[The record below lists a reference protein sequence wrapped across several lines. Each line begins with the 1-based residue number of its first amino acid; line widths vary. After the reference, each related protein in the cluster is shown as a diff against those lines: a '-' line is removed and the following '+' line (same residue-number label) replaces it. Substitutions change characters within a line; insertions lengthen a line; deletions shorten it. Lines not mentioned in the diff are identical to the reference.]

1 MHTRSRLPSFV
12 RREDKSEK
20 NWSGSRSRCLSVAVA
35 VTSLQRGDEANVEVG
50 TTTVRKG
57 RWLAQRRRWQDEG
70 RGDDGGAATE
80 EKSEARR
87 LEPGNVGRC
96 HEVGQVSRQ
105 NLVPVGRR
113 HVCRVLPNGPDRWS
127 VENSCVKNHRGEKP
141 RFSAGSPAA
150 KGGLRGKK
158 F

>member
-1 MHTRSRLPSFV
+1 SREIRAKGKRWCRVGGSVDASHGRRHQCPSSRIRSRLPSFV

-57 RWLAQRRRWQDEG
+57 RWLAQRRRWQEEG

-87 LEPGNVGRC
+87 LEPGNVGR
-96 HEVGQVSRQ
+96 
-105 NLVPVGRR
+105 
-113 HVCRVLPNGPDRWS
+113 
-127 VENSCVKNHRGEKP
+127 
-141 RFSAGSPAA
+141 
-150 KGGLRGKK
+150 
-158 F
+158 